1 MTSFDDAVSAVQK
14 HSAAFQSALRSWPAY
29 LGDGDG
35 NVIGSQVNYYH
46 CRYPTPESP
55 AIEVYANGCPPND
68 GLRVMVGTTAD
79 QPNLIQIVSWN
90 DSVLDD
96 TVNDHVKNHGEQ
108 HAYLGGDTVWVDWRQ
123 IMTFRVQPYSGLT
136 VYVNGGVLP
145 RSGADLQIIPQII
158 DLTSSVPGSSGQS
171 RYALLSIN
179 TVGEIVVTDGSIV
192 TPVMALDAS
201 DVPNTPA
208 GNFRIAAVA
217 LQYGQTLITESLLQR
232 DILDLR
238 WPQESMAGSGVITP
252 AMLANASAQYKY
264 LVSGSTPFSYAESAG
279 ALNISSGKT
288 LTVPASITV
297 TGTDG
302 KTATLTGSLTIGADT
317 SITGGGTIALGG
329 FTATIPETLMVAGRN
344 VDNSFTADNYF
355 TGAGSGLPY
364 GSCWGNEIGWSQASA
379 AQNTWYVISDTDMT
393 DGQLNLV
400 THDGSGKLTVTKAG
414 VYYVVYTVSQTNNG
428 NNKHVQTGI
437 AINGTVQNDGVNHV
451 DGLAAN
457 IDTVL
462 SGNAILAL
470 TASQYIEIAIRTTDT
485 GTPTISVDHLNVTI
499 FQVGG

>member
-1 MTSFDDAVSAVQK
+1 MTSFDDAVSAVK
-14 HSAAFQSALRSWPAY
+14 HHSAAFQSVLRSWPAY

-145 RSGADLQIIPQII
+145 RSGDDLQIIPQII

-279 ALNISSGKT
+279 ALNIASGKT
-288 LTVPASITV
+288 LAATESVTLAAAS
-297 TGTDG
+297 
-302 KTATLTGSLTIGADT
+302 A
-317 SITGGGTIALGG
+317 G
-329 FTATIPETLMVAGRN
+329 FTATVPETLTMAGRN
-344 VDNSFTADNYF
+344 VDNAFTADNYYV
-355 TGAGSGLPY
+355 GAGSGVPH
-364 GSCWGNEIGWSQASA
+364 GSCYGNEIGWAQANA
-379 AQNTWYVISDTDMT
+379 AQNTWYIISDADMN
-393 DGQLNLV
+393 DGHGGLNLV
-400 THDGSGKLTVTKAG
+400 AHDGSGKLTVTHAG
-414 VYYVVYTVSQTNNG
+414 AYNVDIVASVECSAL
-428 NNKHVQTGI
+428 NKHIQIGV
-437 AINGTVQNDGVNHV
+437 AVNGTVV
-451 DGLAAN
+451 DMTPHYEVSTPNAQLTLSIASCVALAAN
-457 IDTVL
+457 GYVE
-462 SGNAILAL
+462 A
-470 TASQYIEIAIRTTDT
+470 AIRTTDT
-485 GTPTISVDHLNVTI
+485 GTPDLSVDHLSIRLT
-499 FQVGG
+499 QVGG